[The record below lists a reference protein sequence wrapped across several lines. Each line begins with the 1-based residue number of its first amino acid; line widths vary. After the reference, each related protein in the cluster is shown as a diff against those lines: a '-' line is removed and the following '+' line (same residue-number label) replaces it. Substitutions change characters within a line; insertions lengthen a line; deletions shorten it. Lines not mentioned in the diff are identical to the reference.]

1 MITNTNG
8 KETKMKKRLLVVVDY
23 QNDFVDGSL
32 GFAAADSI
40 RAAVTATI
48 EDFIK
53 NGDDIVFTKDTH
65 FPNYLETLEGKH
77 LPVKHCIKGTTGHD
91 LYKSVAG
98 YEKYA
103 KKVYEKTTFGSLEL
117 ARDVTDENYDEIIL
131 VGLVT
136 NICILSNALLL
147 KAALP
152 EAEVIVLQDGV
163 NSYDRDLHRKTLDVL
178 RGTQII
184 VR

>member
-1 MITNTNG
+1 MG
-8 KETKMKKRLLVVVDY
+8 KRLLVVVDY

-32 GFAAADSI
+32 GFKDADKI
-40 RAAVTATI
+40 NEKVTATI

-53 NGDDIVFTKDTH
+53 TGDDIVFTKDTH
-65 FPNYLETLEGKH
+65 FDNYLETLEGKH
-77 LPVKHCIKGTTGHD
+77 LPVKHCLKGTTGHD
-91 LYKSVAG
+91 LYKSIAR

-103 KKVYEKTTFGSLEL
+103 RKVYEKFTFGSLEL
-117 ARDVTDENYDEIIL
+117 ALDVARENYEAIIL

-152 EAEVIVLQDGV
+152 EAEVIVLKDGV
-163 NSYDRDLHRKTLDVL
+163 NSYDKALHTKTLEVL
-178 RGTQII
+178 AGTQIVI
-184 VR
+184 R